1 VSRRRR
7 AGLASLA
14 LGLAVAACGDDGAG
28 GYEDGEELAGG
39 EAATSFDGTRTALT
53 RPAPALAGDR
63 LDGFF
68 VGNSI
73 FNRNWVT
80 APSSTEGLDGLGP
93 TFNASSCSACHLLD
107 GRGRPPRPGEAMLSS
122 LVRLSI
128 AGDGGPV
135 AEPSYGD
142 QFQPSSILGVPG
154 EGLVE
159 LTWIEEPGSYGD
171 GTAYSLRRPVIGFT
185 DLGFGPMSE
194 GVMTSLRVA
203 PPVAGLGLLE
213 LVAEA
218 DIVALA
224 DPDDADGDGISGRPN
239 RVVDVRTG
247 QPALGRFGWKSNQ
260 PSIFQQSAGAF
271 LGDIGITSSLF
282 PGQNCPPAQT
292 ACAAAPDGTG
302 GDGVEVTDD
311 KLARITYYGMTLA
324 AAGRRHVRDPD
335 VLRGKRLFTEL
346 GCAGCHTP
354 VLTTGDSAELP
365 ELAHQVIRPY
375 SDLLLHDMG
384 DGLADGRP
392 DGLADGREWRTPPLW
407 GIGLIEI
414 VNGHDLFLHDG
425 RARGF
430 AEAILWHGGEAEA
443 AREGFR
449 TLDADDRAAV
459 LRFLE
464 SL

>member
-1 VSRRRR
+1 VTRGRRVL
-7 AGLASLA
+7 LAAIA
-14 LGLAVAACGDDGAG
+14 LTAACGDDGAG
-28 GYEDGEELAGG
+28 GYEEAEEYAGG
-39 EAATSFDGTRTALT
+39 LAATSFDATRTALT

-68 VGNSI
+68 VGNST

-107 GRGRPPRPGEAMLSS
+107 GRGRPPNPGEPMLSS

-128 AGDGGPV
+128 ATAGGTAP
-135 AEPSYGD
+135 EPSYGD
-142 QFQPSSILGVPG
+142 QFQPASILGVPG
-154 EGLVE
+154 EGLVD
-159 LTWIEEPGSYGD
+159 LTWIEEAGSYGD
-171 GTAYSLRRPVIGFT
+171 GTAYSLRRPVIGFV
-185 DLGFGPMSE
+185 DLAFGPMTE
-194 GVMTSLRVA
+194 GVLTSLRVA

-213 LVAEA
+213 LVLEA
-218 DIVALA
+218 DVVALA

-239 RVVDVRTG
+239 RVTDVRTG
-247 QPALGRFGWKSNQ
+247 QVVLGRFGWKANQ
-260 PSIFQQSAGAF
+260 PSILQQSAGAF
-271 LGDIGITSSLF
+271 SGDIGISSSLF
-282 PGQNCPPAQT
+282 PDQNCPPAQT
-292 ACAAAPDGTG
+292 ACAEAIDGATTG
-302 GDGVEVTDD
+302 DDGAEISDD
-311 KLARITYYGMTLA
+311 KLARVAYYGMTLA

-335 VLRGKRLFTEL
+335 VLRGKRLFGEL

-354 VLTTGDSAELP
+354 VLTTGPSADFP
-365 ELAHQVIRPY
+365 ELAGQVIRPY
-375 SDLLLHDMG
+375 TDLLLHDMG

-392 DGLADGREWRTPPLW
+392 DFLADGREWRTPPLW
-407 GIGLIEI
+407 GIGLIGL
-414 VNGHDLFLHDG
+414 VNGHTLFLHDG

-449 TLDADDRAAV
+449 TLAAADRDAV
-459 LRFLE
+459 IHFLE